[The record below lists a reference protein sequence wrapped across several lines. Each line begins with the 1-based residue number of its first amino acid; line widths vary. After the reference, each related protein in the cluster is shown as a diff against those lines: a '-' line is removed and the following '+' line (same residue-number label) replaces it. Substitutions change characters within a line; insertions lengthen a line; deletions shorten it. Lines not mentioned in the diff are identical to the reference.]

1 MLIIFRGHA
10 GALLANLRPIS
21 GLGRCCGTSFGQVA
35 ARSFYSEN
43 DNDVSWGRAMIVLG
57 IGAIAI
63 AIITLASFSLLLHS
77 GETRR
82 RGKRIF

>member
-1 MLIIFRGHA
+1 VLIIYRAQIHA
-10 GALLANLRPIS
+10 SLAKLRPVS
-21 GLGRCCGTSFGQVA
+21 SHACCCCTSFRQVA
-35 ARSFYSEN
+35 TRSFYSEN

-77 GETRR
+77 TDTRR